1 MVTTRKRA
9 AKTDQSGD
17 DNKDQPKTDDTK
29 AKKRK
34 RQESSSAD
42 KTDEEVGIET
52 KHAASKARLEVD
64 KEEQENHIN
73 QKSEQS
79 APVEPVVCSCRHDV
93 MRCIGILPSL
103 PIMDEYYDSDD
114 SESDFEESRHTVLP
128 IVDRSATKQQQQH
141 DH

>member
-17 DNKDQPKTDDTK
+17 DNKEQPKADDK
-29 AKKRK
+29 SKKRK
-34 RQESSSAD
+34 RRESSSAD
-42 KTDEEVGIET
+42 KTDEEVDVEAKHET
-52 KHAASKARLEVD
+52 SRVRLN
-64 KEEQENHIN
+64 KEAEEEDNVTAQE
-73 QKSEQS
+73 S
-79 APVEPVVCSCRHDV
+79 AHEEPIVCSCRHDV

-114 SESDFEESRHTVLP
+114 SDSDFEESRHTVLP
-128 IVDRSATKQQQQH
+128 IVERSSNKQQQH